1 MANKHADYLNQD
13 SERIDIFNKPEFR
26 FDSKGRVVIPFPGKD
41 SLTLAVTPGSKIIS
55 QGSSTY
61 TNKPMT
67 DPASLRTGS
76 LYATTVIAV
85 GKSIYLDALNSRITV
100 GEDGDT
106 QWIMDSEYLRGIDK
120 DDTVFGFFLQDT
132 KIKEGDFSRGDVL
145 IGNYPSSYIRYD
157 NSARRLLLVG
167 DLAIAGDI
175 VSVNFITLVSGY
187 KLEYSTGLA
196 EFSSVVIRGDS
207 TIGGTLAISI
217 GAVITND
224 QQVITDKFN
233 TSTQEIL
240 KDFNFGSV
248 NYAGAVKSGT
258 ITWNTSSGAIT
269 GGSGVALYRGGIAA
283 ANAGVSTFTLNAI
296 TGDAYFSGDIVGS
309 TITGSTIQTKLSGNR
324 IVMTLN
330 DMYLYDASVGG
341 FDPVYGDSASIS
353 FARTDE
359 DYGTGAHI
367 EKFVMRKRKSTW
379 SNDGNVMEM
388 YFDGVPAGAVRNYV
402 FLGRI
407 GHVPTTT
414 DEYMTHVVSLTTKHL
429 FQLTSSAVDEH
440 HGVWAVQPGSE
451 IQLEASGWASSFNA
465 GGSRIL
471 LGAVDTTVPAVF
483 NWSTGQGGAIVT
495 LGIQR
500 GTGFDPAI
508 LIDRNTTWICFPIV
522 PATQNAYGFSPAP
535 DITLGDSAHY
545 FVEAWVTTVH
555 SLTTYAETILPTGS
569 AIGIGNI
576 TNRYANIW
584 GTDIHATKFL
594 TDTSGRVQLPVGTN
608 LYT

>member
-1 MANKHADYLNQD
+1 MPKHADYLNQD

-67 DPASLRTGS
+67 DPASIRTGS
-76 LYATTVIAV
+76 LHATTVISV
-85 GKSIYLDALNSRITV
+85 GRSIYLDALNSRITV
-100 GEDGDT
+100 GEDGST
-106 QWIMDSEYLRGIDK
+106 QWIMDDEYLRGVDK

-132 KIKEGDFSRGDVL
+132 IIKEGQFSRGDVL

-175 VSVNFITLVSGY
+175 VSVNFVTLVSGY

-196 EFSSVVIRGDS
+196 EFSNVVIRGDS
-207 TIGGTLAISI
+207 TIGGTLAESI
-217 GAVITND
+217 GDVITD
-224 QQVITDKFN
+224 DKQVITDKFN
-233 TSTQEIL
+233 TSTQQIL
-240 KDFNFGSV
+240 QDFDFGSV

-258 ITWNTSSGAIT
+258 ITWNTSSGTIT
-269 GGSGVALYRGGIAA
+269 GGTGVVVYKSGIVA
-283 ANAGVSTFTLNAI
+283 ANGGVTTFSLNAT
-296 TGDAYFSGDIVGS
+296 TGDAYFSGDITGS

-341 FDPVYGDSASIS
+341 YDPVYGDSASIL
-353 FARTDE
+353 FVRTDDHPE
-359 DYGTGAHI
+359 MFI
-367 EKFVMRKRKSTW
+367 LRKRKSTH

-388 YFDGVPAGAVRNYV
+388 HFNAVPASGARNYI
-402 FLGRI
+402 FLGRT
-407 GHVPTTT
+407 GHIPDSVS
-414 DEYMTHVVSLTTKHL
+414 EYTNHVMVLCLRDL
-429 FQLTSSAVDEH
+429 FQMQSSAVDEH
-440 HGVWAVQPGSE
+440 HGVWAVSPGSE
-451 IQLEASGWASSFNA
+451 IQLETAYWNSNFNA
-465 GGSRIL
+465 GGSRITL
-471 LGAVDTTVPAVF
+471 AAIDTTVPAVY
-483 NWSTGQGGAIVT
+483 NWTTGKGGSAIFI
-495 LGIQR
+495 GIQR

-508 LIDRNTTWICFPIV
+508 LIDRSTTWVLFPIV
-522 PATQNAYGFSPAP
+522 PATQNNYGFSPAP
-535 DITLGDSAHY
+535 DITLGDSGHY
-545 FVEAWVTTVH
+545 FVAAYITAITAETV
-555 SLTTYAETILPTGS
+555 YAESIIPNGDAL
-569 AIGIGNI
+569 GIGNI
-576 TNRYANIW
+576 TNRYDNIW

>member
-55 QGSSTY
+55 QGASTY

-132 KIKEGDFSRGDVL
+132 RIKEGDFSRGDVL

-175 VSVNFITLVSGY
+175 VSVNFVTLVSGY
-187 KLEYSTGLA
+187 KLEYSTGMA
-196 EFSSVVIRGDS
+196 EFSNVVIRGSS
-207 TIGGTLAISI
+207 TVGGTLATSI

-233 TSTQEIL
+233 TSTQAIL

-248 NYAGAVKSGT
+248 NYAGAVKAGT

-269 GGSGVALYRGGIAA
+269 EGSGVAIYRGGIVAA
-283 ANAGVSTFTLNAI
+283 EAGVATFTLNAI
-296 TGDAYFSGDIVGS
+296 TGSAYFSGDIEGS
-309 TITGSTIQTKLSGNR
+309 TITGSTIQTKLFGNR

-330 DMYLYDASVGG
+330 DIYLYDASVGG
-341 FDPVYGDSASIS
+341 SDPVYGDSASIS
-353 FARTDE
+353 FVRTDE
-359 DYGTGAHI
+359 HIQVPIAHI
-367 EKFVMRKRKSTW
+367 EKFIIRKRKSTW

-388 YFDGVPAGAVRNYV
+388 YFDGVPAGSVRNYL

-407 GHVPTTT
+407 GRVPTTT
-414 DEYMTHVVSLTTKHL
+414 AEYMTHVMSLTTKHL

-451 IQLEASGWASSFNA
+451 IQLEAAGWASNFNS
-465 GGSRIL
+465 GGSRVL
-471 LGAVDTTVPAVF
+471 LSAIDTTVPAVF
-483 NWSTGQGGAIVT
+483 NWSTGQGGASIII
-495 LGIQR
+495 GIQR
-500 GTGFDPAI
+500 GTGFDPSF
-508 LIDRNTTWICFPIV
+508 LIDRESIWVLFPIL
-522 PATQNAYGFSPAP
+522 PATQNVYGFAP
-535 DITLGDSAHY
+535 PPSVTLGDDSHY
-545 FVEAWVTTVH
+545 FSGVY
-555 SLTTYAETILPTGS
+555 SETINADDIYIDRLIPDGS
-569 AIGIGNI
+569 GANKTIGNMMNPFTSI
-576 TNRYANIW
+576 YSTNYYAST
-584 GTDIHATKFL
+584 G
-594 TDTSGRVQLPVGTN
+594 GRMRIPVGTN
-608 LYT
+608 LY